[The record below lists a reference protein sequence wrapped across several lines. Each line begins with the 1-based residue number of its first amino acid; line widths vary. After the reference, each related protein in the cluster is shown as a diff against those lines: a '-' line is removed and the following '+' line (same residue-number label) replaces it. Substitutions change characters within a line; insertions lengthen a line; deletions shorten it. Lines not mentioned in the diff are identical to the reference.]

1 MQAVRLGVLA
11 VAIVFATPAVSLA
24 QQPEQIL
31 SRLIYLLRAD
41 AEDLHDRLS
50 VTQKGAGTAITTNKA
65 QFLAAMA
72 FARAN
77 YKDYDVRDLVVK
89 TASASAGAQ
98 NLSYRYRYWLT
109 LNGQKYKGE
118 VRGMARFVKTGDR
131 WQLLKDEG
139 VSTLTKDE

>member
-11 VAIVFATPAVSLA
+11 LAMMFATPAVSLA

-50 VTQKGAGTAITTNKA
+50 VTQKGAGTTVMLDKKR
-65 QFLAAMA
+65 FLELMA
-72 FARAN
+72 TARAN
-77 YKDYDVRDLVVK
+77 YKNYDVRDLVVK
-89 TASASAGAQ
+89 TAATSAGAQ
-98 NLSYRYRYWLT
+98 DLSYSYRYWLT
-109 LNGQKYKGE
+109 LNGQKFKGQ
-118 VRGMARFVKTGDR
+118 VRGLARFVKTGDR